1 MRFVTKVMAA
11 LVLATALLQAPGDS
25 GSAATN
31 CGFLTIEQCRAT
43 LTGGASFCVP
53 NQFYNPHGPAKGA
66 RKRQEGRE
74 VRAYA
79 MPYDP
84 YPWCAFY
91 SDPGG
96 N

>member
-1 MRFVTKVMAA
+1 MCFLSKVVAV
-11 LVLATALLQAPGDS
+11 LVLVMVLFHAPGNRS
-25 GSAATN
+25 LAATN

-43 LTGGASFCVP
+43 VTGGSSFCVP
-53 NQFYNPHGPAKGA
+53 NQFYNPHGPAK
-66 RKRQEGRE
+66 RTRNRQEGRE
-74 VRAYA
+74 VRVYA

-91 SDPGG
+91 SDPG

>member
-1 MRFVTKVMAA
+1 MRLVTKVIAT
-11 LVLATALLQAPGDS
+11 LVLTTAMLQASVDS
-25 GSAATN
+25 GLGASN

-43 LTGGASFCVP
+43 VSGGSSFCVP
-53 NQFYNPHGPAKGA
+53 NQFYNPHGPAK
-66 RKRQEGRE
+66 RTRNRQEVRE
-74 VRAYA
+74 VRAYP

-91 SDPGG
+91 SDPG